1 MIESKTKVSE
11 IVRGVKYKQNERDF
25 MATDPE
31 LIEILKKLVNELK
44 PKQGENIKITL
55 EKV

>member
-1 MIESKTKVSE
+1 
-11 IVRGVKYKQNERDF
+11 
-25 MATDPE
+25 MATE
-31 LIEILKKLVNELK
+31 SESLIEILKKLVNELK